1 MAVVQVATKSE
12 IPAGSMKAFSLEGAE
27 VLVANCDGAFYA
39 VSGICTHMGGHLA
52 KGRLEGFVVRC
63 PRHGSR
69 FDVRTGA
76 NVAPPKIGPL
86 KMSAADL
93 RTYVVAIE
101 GDAVK
106 VTLD

>member
-1 MAVVQVATKSE
+1 MAEVQVATTSD
-12 IPAGSMKAFSLEGAE
+12 IPAGSMKAFPVEGAE
-27 VLVANCDGAFYA
+27 VLVANCDGVFYG

-52 KGRLEGFVVRC
+52 KGKLEGFEVRC

-93 RTYVVAIE
+93 KTYAVTVE
-101 GDAVK
+101 GDAIK
-106 VTLD
+106 VTLG